1 MIEIRIHGRG
11 GLGAKTAA
19 ELIAETALAEKKWV
33 QAFPEYGPERSG
45 APVQTYAKISDKQ
58 ILSYA
63 PIKHAEVVLVIDDS
77 LIDEKVV
84 ENLAST
90 CILVVNTNKDIKP
103 ILTKLGFKGCL
114 YCVNA
119 TKIAL
124 ETIGK
129 NIPNIALVGALVKVS
144 DEKVVKLKTLNE
156 QVKNILKAKGDKIV
170 NANLEAIKRSY
181 NEVKKC

>member
-19 ELIAETALAEKKWV
+19 ELIAEAALDEGKFV

-45 APVQTYAKISDKQ
+45 APVETFVKISDKK
-58 ILSYA
+58 ILSHA

-84 ENLAST
+84 RDVAHT
-90 CILVVNTNKDIKP
+90 CILIVNSSKNKNKN
-103 ILTKLGFKGCL
+103 LKKLGFKGRS
-114 YCVNA
+114 YVIDA

-124 ETIGK
+124 EEISK
-129 NIPNIALVGALVKVS
+129 NIPNLVLIGSLIKISKIIQLKNFEKRVREMFSKEIAEA
-144 DEKVVKLKTLNE
+144 
-156 QVKNILKAKGDKIV
+156 NIKAIRRG
-170 NANLEAIKRSY
+170 Y
-181 NEVKKC
+181 NEIKY